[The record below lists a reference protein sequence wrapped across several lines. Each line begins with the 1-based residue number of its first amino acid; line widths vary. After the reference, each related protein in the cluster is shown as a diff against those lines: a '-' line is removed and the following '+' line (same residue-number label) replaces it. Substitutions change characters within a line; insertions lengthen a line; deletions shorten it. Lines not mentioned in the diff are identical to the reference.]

1 MCRPGETILLSL
13 AACGKTSTPGD
24 GGGGMVTHRHD
35 VSPRRPRRIY
45 LNFEQKNGRIRTS
58 QYTLFIS
65 QVQRNIQKFT
75 HGCIYYLEH

>member
-1 MCRPGETILLSL
+1 MKTRGNYPTESGSLRENVRPG
-13 AACGKTSTPGD
+13 GW
-24 GGGGMVTHRHD
+24 GGMVTHRHD